1 MIREDRFGSVWA
13 NSVAVLSIGLLY
25 LPLVLK

>member
-1 MIREDRFGSVWA
+1 MVRDDRFGSVWA
-13 NSVAVLSIGLLY
+13 NVVAVLSIDPLY